1 MNDQATIDVGTIF
14 TSQWGY
20 EQTNV
25 CFYRVVRKTAKTVTL
40 EKLSAVI
47 TEEGNMRGK
56 VVPGETVT
64 RVKQFRRSLHGDRV
78 SICSFEH
85 ARIWDG
91 TPQNFTAY
99 A

>member
-1 MNDQATIDVGTIF
+1 MSDQATIDVGTIF

-25 CFYRVVRKTAKTVTL
+25 SFYRVVRRTDKTVTL
-40 EKLSAVI
+40 EKLSNVI

-91 TPQNFTAY
+91 TPQYFTAY

>member
-1 MNDQATIDVGTIF
+1 MNDQATIEVGTIF

-25 CFYRVVRKTAKTVTL
+25 SFYRVVRVTSKTVTL
-40 EKLSAVI
+40 EKLANVI

-56 VVPGETVT
+56 VIPGETAT
-64 RVKQFRRSLHGDRV
+64 GKQFRRSLRGERV
-78 SICSFEH
+78 SICSFEY
-85 ARIWDG
+85 ARLWDG
-91 TPQNFTAY
+91 TPQSFTAY